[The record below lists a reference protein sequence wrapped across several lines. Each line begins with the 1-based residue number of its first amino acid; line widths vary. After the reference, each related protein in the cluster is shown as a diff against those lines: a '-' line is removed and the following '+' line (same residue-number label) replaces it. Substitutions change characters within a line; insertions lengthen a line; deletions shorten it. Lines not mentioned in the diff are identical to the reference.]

1 MKRMTSLLIL
11 AVLLGSLVV
20 ACGPT
25 PEPQIVEK
33 VVTQVVQ
40 ETVVVEGTPQVV
52 EKEVTTVVEVAKE
65 VTAVPEPVE
74 LPTLV
79 MVMELD
85 DVVTLDPHHAYE
97 TTNLMIHANTY
108 DTLVEYRPTDL
119 TKVAPRL
126 ADEWTVSDDGLVY
139 TFKLHPGVRFS
150 SGNPVTAEDVRFSW
164 MRLINLKGNPSFYA
178 DLVESVEVV
187 DDLTVQVTLVEASPA
202 FLGVIATP
210 AMSVLD
216 SKVVQEQ
223 GGTDAEDADQ
233 TDGAKEWL
241 DQNSAGSGPYILT
254 SWTPKTEIVLEANP
268 DYWRGSQRIGTIIIK
283 HVADASTALQMLQR
297 GDADIVHTLDTD
309 LADQV
314 AADPNL
320 ELVIGQTLN
329 MNYLAMSPDPELGGT
344 LADKNVR
351 QAIAYA
357 VDYEGIMDLLNGYA
371 DWAPSII
378 PLGVMGVDPD
388 MKRYRDLDKARE
400 LLAEAGYAG
409 GGPEVELSYGADP
422 GSLRETI
429 AAKLKAD
436 LEEAG
441 IVVNLHP
448 MELSVYLS
456 EMRAQK
462 LPMALGGWTPD
473 YLDPTMWSDYYSYPD
488 RGIAY
493 RVKYDSPAAAELAK
507 TIATEFDVANRTEA
521 VRSLVEVLMDEV
533 PFIMLYQPQQLVA
546 LSKDVRGF
554 AYHPVH
560 FTNFFDLG
568 K

>member
-1 MKRMTSLLIL
+1 MKRLMSLLIL
-11 AVLLGSLVV
+11 TVLMGSLAL

-25 PEPQIVEK
+25 PQPE
-33 VVTQVVQ
+33 VVQ
-40 ETVVVEGTPQVV
+40 EEA
-52 EKEVTTVVEVAKE
+52 TTVVEVAAE
-65 VTAVPEPVE
+65 ETAVPEPVE

-79 MVMELD
+79 MVMTLD

-119 TKVAPRL
+119 TQVAPRL
-126 ADEWTVSDDGLVY
+126 ADEWTISDDGLVY
-139 TFKLHPGVRFS
+139 TFKLHPGVTFT

-164 MRLINLKGNPSFYA
+164 MRLINLKGNPAFYA

-187 DDLTVQVTLVEASPA
+187 DELTLKVTLNDASPA

-216 SKVVQEQ
+216 SKVVKEQ

-233 TDGAKEWL
+233 TDKAKEWL
-241 DQNSAGSGPYILT
+241 DQRSAGSGPYIQT
-254 SWTPKTEIVLEANP
+254 AWTPKAEIVLEANP
-268 DYWRGSQRIGTIIIK
+268 DYWRGAPSISKIIIK
-283 HVADASTALQMLQR
+283 HVADASTQLQMLQR

-314 AADPNL
+314 AADANL

-329 MNYLAMSPDPELGGT
+329 MNYLAMSPDAELGGP

-351 QAIAYA
+351 QAVSYA
-357 VDYEGIMDLLNGYA
+357 VDYEGIMALLNGYA

-378 PLGVMGVDPD
+378 PLGVMGVDPA
-388 MKRYRDLDKARE
+388 MKRTRDLDKARE
-400 LLAEAGYAG
+400 LLAAAGYEG
-409 GGPEVELSYGADP
+409 GGPELDLSYGAAP
-422 GSLRETI
+422 GALRETV
-429 AAKLKAD
+429 AAKLKSD

-441 IVVNLHP
+441 MVVNLHP
-448 MELSVYLS
+448 LEMSVYLS

-488 RGIAY
+488 RGIAF
-493 RVKYDSPAAAELAK
+493 RIKYDSANAAALAQ
-507 TIATEFDVANRTEA
+507 TIATEFDLQKRTEA

-533 PFIMLYQPQQLVA
+533 PFIMLYQSQQLTV
-546 LSKDVRGF
+546 LSKDVKGF

-560 FTNFFDLG
+560 FANFSELSQ
-568 K
+568 

>member
-1 MKRMTSLLIL
+1 MMKRLMSLLIPMILICSL
-11 AVLLGSLVV
+11 AL

-25 PEPQIVEK
+25 PQPE
-33 VVTQVVQ
+33 VVQ
-40 ETVVVEGTPQVV
+40 EQA
-52 EKEVTTVVEVAKE
+52 TTVVEVA
-65 VTAVPEPVE
+65 PEETPAPEDVE
-74 LPTLV
+74 LSTLV
-79 MVMELD
+79 MVMSLD

-119 TKVAPRL
+119 TQVAPRL
-126 ADEWTVSDDGLVY
+126 ADEWTISDDGLVY
-139 TFKLHPGVRFS
+139 TFKLHPGVTFT

-164 MRLINLKGNPSFYA
+164 MRLINLKGNPAFYA

-187 DDLTVQVTLVEASPA
+187 DELTLKVTLTEASPA
-202 FLGVIATP
+202 FLGMIATP
-210 AMSVLD
+210 AMSILD

-233 TDGAKEWL
+233 IDKAKEWL
-241 DQNSAGSGPYILT
+241 DQKSAGSGPYIQT
-254 SWTPKTEIVLEANP
+254 SWTPKSEIVLEANP
-268 DYWRGSQRIGTIIIK
+268 DYWRGAPGIKKIIIK
-283 HVADASTALQMLQR
+283 HVADASTQLQMLQR
-297 GDADIVHTLDTD
+297 GDADIIHTLDTD
-309 LADQV
+309 LAGQV

-329 MNYLAMSPDPELGGT
+329 MNYLAMSPDPELGGP
-344 LADKNVR
+344 LADKKVR
-351 QAIAYA
+351 QAVSYA
-357 VDYEGIMDLLNGYA
+357 VDYEGIMALLNGYA

-378 PLGVMGVDPD
+378 PLGVMGVDPA
-388 MKRYRDLDKARE
+388 MKRTRDLDKARE
-400 LLAEAGYAG
+400 LLAEAGYEG
-409 GGPEVELSYGADP
+409 GGPELDLSYGAEP
-422 GSLRETI
+422 GSLRETV
-429 AAKLKAD
+429 AAKLKSD

-441 IVVNLHP
+441 MVVNLHP
-448 MELSVYLS
+448 LETSVYLS

-493 RVKYDSPAAAELAK
+493 RIKYDSENAARWAQV
-507 TIATEFDVANRTEA
+507 IATEFDLQKRTEA

-533 PFIMLYQPQQLVA
+533 PFIMLYQPQQLTA
-546 LSKDVRGF
+546 LSKNVKGF

-560 FTNFFDLG
+560 FANFIDLSQ
-568 K
+568 

>member
-1 MKRMTSLLIL
+1 MKKLTSLLLIVI
-11 AVLLGSLVV
+11 VLSSLMA
-20 ACGPT
+20 ACAT
-25 PEPQIVEK
+25 P
-33 VVTQVVQ
+33 
-40 ETVVVEGTPQVV
+40 TPQVV
-52 EKEVTTVVEVAKE
+52 EKEVVVKETVVVEKE
-65 VTAVPEPVE
+65 KVVIATPVPVE

-85 DVVTLDPHHAYE
+85 DVVTLDPHYAYE

-126 ADEWTVSDDGLVY
+126 ADEWTASADGLTY
-139 TFKLHPGVRFS
+139 TFKLHPGIKFT

-178 DLVESVEVV
+178 DLIDTVEAV
-187 DDLTVQVTLVEASPA
+187 DELTVKVTLTEASPA

-216 SKVVQEQ
+216 SEVVKEH

-233 TDGAKEWL
+233 TDKAKEWL
-241 DQNSAGSGPYILT
+241 DQNSAGSGPFIQT
-254 SWTPKTEIVLEANP
+254 AWTPKAEVVLEANP
-268 DYWRGSQRIGTIIIK
+268 NYWRGAHRIGKIIIK
-283 HVADASTALQMLQR
+283 HVADASTALQLLQR

-309 LADQV
+309 LVDQV
-314 AADPNL
+314 AGDANL

-329 MNYLAMSPDPELGGT
+329 MNYLAMSPDPELGGP
-344 LADKNVR
+344 LADKKVR
-351 QAIAYA
+351 QAVAYA
-357 VDYEGIMDLLNGYA
+357 VDYDGIMDLLNGYA
-371 DWAPSII
+371 DYAPSVI
-378 PLGVMGVDPD
+378 PLGVMGVDPA
-388 MKRYRDLDKARE
+388 MKRSRDLDKAGE
-400 LLAEAGYAG
+400 LLAEAGYGG
-409 GGPEVELSYGADP
+409 GGPELELAYGAAP
-422 GSLRETI
+422 GALRETI

-436 LEEAG
+436 LEEVG
-441 IVVNLHP
+441 IVVNLRP
-448 MELSVYLS
+448 MEVSVYLS
-456 EMRAQK
+456 DMRAQK
-462 LPMALGGWTPD
+462 LSMALGGWTPD

-493 RVKYDSPAAAELAK
+493 RIKYDSPEAAKWAK
-507 TIATEFDVANRTEA
+507 VVASEFDLTKRETA
-521 VRSLVEVLMDEV
+521 VRNLVQVLVDEV

-546 LSKDVRGF
+546 FSKDIRGF

-560 FTNFFDLG
+560 FVNFFDLG